1 MTNSGT
7 HLLSHSDSNVLQNS
21 WVQQENAAQLCG
33 STFIQT
39 APFMHQNPSSYF
51 SQPLLLRSHCSLF
64 AAIGLSLPQLS
75 LWTEQITGTALHFL
89 LSHFFFLDRS
99 VCGEMSRWIP
109 VILLSHS
116 QAAGSHGGALAV
128 YSLNQERDSIA
139 GICLS
144 VPQSEG
150 NPLQTPTGRKIN
162 RGRGHR

>member
-7 HLLSHSDSNVLQNS
+7 HLLSHSDGNVLQNS
-21 WVQQENAAQLCG
+21 WVQQENAAELCG
-33 STFIQT
+33 STFIQM

-51 SQPLLLRSHCSLF
+51 SQPCYSDHIAVCLQQSAYLLLR
-64 AAIGLSLPQLS
+64 LS
-75 LWTEQITGTALHFL
+75 LWTEQITGTTLRFL
-89 LSHFFFLDRS
+89 LSRFFFLDRS
-99 VCGEMSRWIP
+99 VCGEMCRWIP

-128 YSLNQERDSIA
+128 YSQERDSIT

-150 NPLQTPTGRKIN
+150 NPLQTPTGRKTN
-162 RGRGHR
+162 RGSVYH